1 MKRVSLCLS
10 LFSLALTLFLAALDI
25 VICVTLYDTI
35 GVKFNDFANVG
46 WLVTGYS
53 LASAIAMLL
62 WGRLAAMF
70 GLKASLMYSIVIF
83 EIGSLISALSNSM
96 NMLIVGRIIA
106 GLGGS
111 GIESLV
117 FVIGT
122 AIVVEKYRGLIAT
135 LLSVAYMVA
144 EGVGPFIGGA
154 FTERVSWRWCFYI
167 NLPIGALA
175 FLILEL
181 AYNPNEQ
188 RSSITRW
195 KATLRNV
202 WSWHYGELFTAHYW
216 KSLVSLLVFEL
227 DILGVLISATGF
239 TLLMLALSFGGTT
252 FPWASGSLITL
263 FVLSPVLILLFCVY
277 DFQFLPYLSKRLS
290 NIVVKPLLLWSTASN
305 WGILTSS
312 AAGLFSCFAYSLQ
325 SVFLVQHYQI
335 VQNKGPMLASIHLWE
350 FSIPACIAA
359 VIMGVLNAQH
369 GTIKPFM
376 IFGVFCGVV
385 GSGLLCLLTGYST
398 LSDSIAYSLLPGLAF
413 GCILQASL
421 LSAQVQIPLEDPEY
435 NQKFIEVT
443 ALVSFSH
450 AMGFSLGGNMGTMIF
465 ITSIKNLVKHSN
477 SKVDLPAFTT
487 IEELVAYRTS
497 NYDGPNSPLARI
509 LTEAI
514 RNVFYCALGCYGL
527 AFLFGIFTSS
537 KKTRVSAK
545 KHR

>member
-1 MKRVSLCLS
+1 MTLFLS
-10 LFSLALTLFLAALDI
+10 LFSLALILLLAALDI
-25 VICVTLYDTI
+25 VICVTQYDTI
-35 GVKFNDFANVG
+35 GVKFNDFADVG
-46 WLVTGYS
+46 WLVGGYS

-70 GLKASLMYSIVIF
+70 GLKVSLMYSIVIF

-117 FVIGT
+117 LVIGT
-122 AIVVEKYRGLIAT
+122 AIVVEKYRGIIAT
-135 LLSVAYMVA
+135 LLSVSYMIA

-154 FTERVSWRWCFYI
+154 FAERVSWRWCFYI

-175 FLILEL
+175 FVLLEL
-181 AYNPNEQ
+181 AYNPNDQ

-195 KATLRNV
+195 KAALKYV
-202 WSWHYGELFTAHYW
+202 WSWHYSELFTAHYW
-216 KSLVSLLVFEL
+216 KSMAKLLVFEL
-227 DILGVLISATGF
+227 DILGVLLSAAGF
-239 TLLMLALSFGGTT
+239 MLLMLALSFGGTA
-252 FPWASGSLITL
+252 FPWVSGPVITL
-263 FVLSPVLILLFCVY
+263 FVLTPVLLLLFCVY
-277 DFQFLPYLSKRLS
+277 DFKFLPYLNKRLS
-290 NIVVKPLLLWSTASN
+290 NVEVKPLLLWTTASN

-312 AAGLFSCFAYSLQ
+312 VAGLFSCFAYSLQ
-325 SVFLVQHYQI
+325 SVFLVQYYQM
-335 VQNKGPMLASIHLWE
+335 VHNKGPMLASIHLWE

-359 VIMGVLNAQH
+359 VIMGVWNAQY

-376 IFGVFCGVV
+376 IFGVICGVI
-385 GSGLLCLLTGYST
+385 GSGLLCMLTGYST
-398 LSDSIAYSLLPGLAF
+398 LSESIGYSILPGLAF

-421 LSAQVQIPLEDPEY
+421 LSAQVQIPLEDPDY

-443 ALVSFSH
+443 ALNSFSH

-465 ITSIKNLVKHSN
+465 ITSIKNQVRHSEIE
-477 SKVDLPAFTT
+477 LPAFST
-487 IEELVAYRTS
+487 IEELVVYRTS
-497 NYDGPNSPLARI
+497 HYDGPNSPLAHI

-514 RNVFYCALGCYGL
+514 RNVFYCALGCYGV

-537 KKTRVSAK
+537 KKTRVSTK
-545 KHR
+545 KRQ

>member
-1 MKRVSLCLS
+1 MRRVSLCLS

-35 GVKFNDFANVG
+35 GVKFNNFANVG
-46 WLVTGYS
+46 WLVGGYS

-62 WGRLAAMF
+62 WGRLASMF
-70 GLKASLMYSIVIF
+70 GLKASLMYAIVIF
-83 EIGSLISALSNSM
+83 ELGSLISALSNSM

-122 AIVVEKYRGLIAT
+122 AIVMEKYRGLIAT
-135 LLSVAYMVA
+135 LLSISYMIA

-175 FLILEL
+175 FFILEM
-181 AYNPNEQ
+181 AYNPNDQ

-195 KATLRNV
+195 KAMLENV
-202 WSWHYGELFTAHYW
+202 WNWHYAELFTAHYW
-216 KSLVSLLVFEL
+216 KSFLRLLVFEL
-227 DILGVLISATGF
+227 DIFGVLISATGF
-239 TLLMLALSFGGTT
+239 TLLMLALSLGGSA

-263 FVLSPVLILLFCVY
+263 FVLSPVLLLLFCVY
-277 DFQFLPYLSKRLS
+277 DFKFMPYLNRRLS
-290 NIVVKPLLLWSTASN
+290 DVVVKPLLLWSTASN
-305 WGILTSS
+305 WGILTSTV
-312 AAGLFSCFAYSLQ
+312 AGLFGCFAYSLQ
-325 SVFLVQHYQI
+325 SVFLVQYYQ
-335 VQNKGPMLASIHLWE
+335 VVHNKGPMLASIHLWE
-350 FSIPACIAA
+350 FSVPACIAA

-376 IFGVFCGVV
+376 VFGVVCGVV
-385 GSGLLCLLTGYST
+385 GSGLLCMLTGHSSLAESIGYS
-398 LSDSIAYSLLPGLAF
+398 ILPGLAF
-413 GCILQASL
+413 GCILQGSL
-421 LSAQVQIPLEDPEY
+421 LGAQVQIPLEDPEY

-465 ITSIKNLVKHSN
+465 ITSIKNRIRHSEFN
-477 SKVDLPAFTT
+477 IPAFST

-497 NYDGPNSPLARI
+497 HYDGPNSPLARV

-514 RNVFYCALGCYGL
+514 RNVFYCALGCYGV

-537 KKTRVSAK
+537 KKTRVSPK
-545 KHR
+545 KRR